1 MVIFSSQYTLCQY
14 NEAAALSSV
23 MQQSTHK
30 KNDTKCNTIYK
41 LSLKS

>member
-30 KNDTKCNTIYK
+30 KMLTHNIIQYT
-41 LSLKS
+41 S